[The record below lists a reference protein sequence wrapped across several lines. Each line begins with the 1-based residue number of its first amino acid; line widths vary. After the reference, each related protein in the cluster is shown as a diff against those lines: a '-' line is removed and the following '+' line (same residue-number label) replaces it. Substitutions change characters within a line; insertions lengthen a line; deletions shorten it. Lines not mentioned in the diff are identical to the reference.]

1 MKYYKPLDEAY
12 VPAGFMQK
20 PGLTGNSW
28 YFNSYFVVYVD
39 EDGLT
44 WQISNKEL
52 QQKIENILVA
62 AYKQEESDL
71 KRAREEVESL
81 LLTKFNEIHRG

>member
-1 MKYYKPLDEAY
+1 MKYYKPLDEAH
-12 VPAGFMQK
+12 VPAGFIQK
-20 PGLTGNSW
+20 PGLVGNTW
-28 YFNSYFVVYVD
+28 YFNGYFVVYAD
-39 EDGLT
+39 EDGFI

-62 AYKQEESDL
+62 AYKQEESDR

-81 LLTKFNEIHRG
+81 LLTKLNEIHGG